1 MKLFKLLL
9 AGLCI
14 AVLSACVDIELEEE
28 ETEDSS
34 GLASDNPSTNAGDTD
49 SPLSGQTRLANIDT
63 WMYQIQALNDEL
75 RLEALAET
83 EYPLLVLEPGFNF
96 SEYPY
101 DAQHIVDTLRTT
113 PSGKQRILLAYVDIG
128 QAEDYR
134 DYWQDNWVAPTETE
148 TGHPAFLL
156 APDPD
161 NWSGNYQVAY
171 WESAWKDL
179 WLSDSGIISKIAHFG
194 FDGIYMDWVEAYDD
208 LSVQTRGA
216 TDGVDV
222 EIEMIKFIE
231 ELGAKGKSIASEFL
245 VVAQN
250 APYLIDEYSDR
261 YAAAIDALAVEDTW
275 FHGDGDEPWESLR
288 AGDLKERHEG
298 DYTTENRL
306 LQYKKFQEY
315 GLPIFSADYCLDLD
329 NTTLVYSEARVAGL
343 IPLVTRVPLD
353 RLTETPPE
361 DFQ

>member
-1 MKLFKLLL
+1 MKPFQFVLAALLCV
-9 AGLCI
+9 A
-14 AVLSACVDIELEEE
+14 LSACVDIELEEE
-28 ETEDSS
+28 QAPSSETQSTDDANGQEPAT
-34 GLASDNPSTNAGDTD
+34 ASARSK
-49 SPLSGQTRLANIDT
+49 LKNIDT
-63 WMYQIQALNDEL
+63 WMYQIQALNDEV

-113 PSGKQRILLAYVDIG
+113 LSGKQRILLAYVDIG

-134 DYWQDNWVAPTETE
+134 DYWQDTWVAPTDST

-171 WESAWKDL
+171 WEQEWKDL
-179 WLSDSGIISKIAHFG
+179 WLASEGIISKIAAFG

-208 LSVQTRGA
+208 VSVQTRGIE
-216 TDGVDV
+216 DDVNV

-231 ELGAKGKSIASEFL
+231 ELGAKGRSSNSEFL

-250 APYLIDEYSDR
+250 APYLIDEYPER

-306 LQYKKFQEY
+306 LQYKKFQAY
-315 GLPIFSADYCLDLD
+315 GLPVFSADYCLDLD
-329 NTTLVYSEARVAGL
+329 NAALVYAEARKAGL

-353 RLTETPPE
+353 RLTVTPPE
-361 DFQ
+361 DFD